1 MRIFQSVK
9 QLVLSFVCIVILVAV
24 LFWLYLNIQANM
36 QVSASEAQIQ
46 LSDSLPT
53 KIQVGNYLET

>member
-1 MRIFQSVK
+1 MWIFQSAK
-9 QLVLSFVCIVILVAV
+9 QLVLSFVCVVILVAV
-24 LFWLYLNIQANM
+24 LFWLYLNIQGSM